1 MATVTGLTAERML
14 EIEAASVV
22 DGDVIGGELI
32 LTRQDGTPINAGVVQ
47 GPAGSQGPAG
57 PGVPNGGTTGQALVK
72 TSNADQATG
81 WSSITPAILTP
92 VTTLPTTGLTNGMQR
107 ILTDSLTAPTWQWL
121 CQYDTSIS
129 DANKWRVI
137 GPLPLGV
144 SGQASSYITAAWGTL
159 CSITTP
165 RAGVYRTKAWASANA
180 VQGLGEVL
188 RHVIAGS
195 EVIRNINGLFLGTNH
210 ARFDHQGIST
220 LAAGA
225 TLQIDRISNGSDGL
239 HAAGQ
244 IEIIPVRI
252 I

>member
-1 MATVTGLTAERML
+1 MATITGLTAERML

-22 DGDVIGGELI
+22 DGEVVAGELI
-32 LTRQDGTPINAGVVQ
+32 LQRQDGTPINAGVVE

-72 TSNADQATG
+72 NSNTNQDTV
-81 WSSITPAILTP
+81 WSSITPAVLTP

-137 GPLPLGV
+137 GPMPL
-144 SGQASSYITAAWGTL
+144 QASGVANSYITAAWNAFVSLTV
-159 CSITTP
+159 P

-180 VQGLGEVL
+180 VQGLGEML

-195 EVIRNINGLFLGTNH
+195 EVIRNINGLYLGTNH
-210 ARFDHQGIST
+210 ARFDHMGVST

-225 TLQIDRISNGSDGL
+225 VLSIDRISNGSDGVHCSGL
-239 HAAGQ
+239 
-244 IEIIPVRI
+244 IEVIPVRI
-252 I
+252 L

>member
-22 DGDVIGGELI
+22 DGDVVGGELI
-32 LTRQDGTPINAGVVQ
+32 LQRQDGSPINAGVVQ

-72 TSNADQATG
+72 NSNTNQDTV
-81 WSSITPAILTP
+81 WSSITPAVLTP

-137 GPLPLGV
+137 GPLPLEQYV
-144 SGQASSYITAAWGTL
+144 TAVNYVTAAWATAGSL
-159 CSITTP
+159 AAP
-165 RAGVYRTKAWASANA
+165 RSGVYRVSAHASGGSI
-180 VQGLGEVL
+180 QGV
-188 RHVIAGS
+188 S
-195 EVIRNINGLFLGTNH
+195 EVIRLLIAGVEVIRNSVFFYGTNH
-210 ARFDHQGIST
+210 ARFDYSAVVALSSGQ
-220 LAAGA
+220 LLE
-225 TLQIDRISNGSDGL
+225 LQRISNGSDGQ
-239 HAAGQ
+239 HTTGQ
-244 IEIIPVRI
+244 MMLTPVRI